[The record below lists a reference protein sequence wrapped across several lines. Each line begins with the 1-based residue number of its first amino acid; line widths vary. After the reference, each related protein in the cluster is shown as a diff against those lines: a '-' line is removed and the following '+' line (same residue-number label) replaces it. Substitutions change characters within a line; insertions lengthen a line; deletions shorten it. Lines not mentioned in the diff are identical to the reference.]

1 MKRKLTAFLMALCML
16 SSLIPAIPVAQ
27 AAGSNWIRVFY
38 DTNFG
43 CVFWSKGSTNP
54 TDSADDFVCDNDQ
67 FSVNSATQIHLWI
80 DPTRAVDRWRWEDQN
95 ELVFQAPAEA
105 ADRNLYVRVRYPLSN
120 GNWYDELV
128 VDKGELVKSGYT
140 FANNILSFK
149 ASDADGSVDVNIY
162 WTDSDY
168 EYMSFDPGDGE
179 ILVDYGWNGVER
191 PNLVEESAVIR
202 QLEQPERCRR
212 RVIVSASTPSLS
224 FTWNGYLQHLWG
236 ENVNHDNQWGDLYDL
251 PGNEFTLYLDAED
264 GPDHPRTHYDLNFDF
279 ADDWNYL
286 FGVNYD
292 MNGGL
297 VFQSVGGGTP
307 SVTAD
312 SFLPRQGDGRENWPD
327 NVSFAGEDGPQTIC
341 LLFDETKALDWD
353 AWDRDPAVLQFV
365 EPWHSDD
372 RALTVIARHN
382 DTDGWHEDVLVELG
396 VPAEGVSFS
405 DGVLSYTPTSG
416 YGVDFEVY
424 WTREDYDFSRF
435 NGTEEKPVVVEA
447 SWWGA
452 GSVSLAEPVDPDDA
466 LIRDGRMRVRV
477 AEDVE
482 SLTFTWNESDELR
495 QINVEGLGENGDWLN
510 GIHPEGNSYTLE
522 LNLNWDDGRPRDWY
536 NIQFEFE
543 GGGDAR
549 ALAFYEQ
556 SKGSIFWALGDDT
569 PVADAEHYLDFG
581 FEHSICFKQDGQLQ
595 PIHLLF
601 DGSKG
606 LDWDYYDQHDGAIRF
621 VESSVPAEK
630 RIVGV
635 YADCDWCNGPVFW
648 NGEVTETGAEQ
659 GVSYENG
666 VLSFEPRNSSDLM
679 LHVYWTQAD
688 ADFDGFQ
695 GTEDYP
701 VIVEYRW
708 WNNGEIPVPEGVL
721 EENYMPYED
730 GGMAR
735 IRLPLDQESIT
746 FTWAEEYGVH
756 RIGYSVRSEEGE
768 DWIDFEVDQSQPHS
782 FTLELNQTEMFDGNV
797 EPCTWYQV
805 EFEFFEDSRY
815 QLWINWR
822 ESEGNVYFGL
832 NEAPPPVEDSATYDL
847 ERYYAHSNGQ
857 APIFAILDEN
867 GDPEIGKVYLRLDP
881 THSVNY
887 FNDALTM
894 YDLGAWEGYSPT
906 IYMEYPLEGALGE
919 WFEGPVVVDGQAVS
933 DFVTFEDDVLSFTPI
948 NEQPVIIHI
957 FWSKEDRAFWDFD
970 TTPEKP
976 VMVELMLGARV
987 PVQLPADIPAE
998 DVHIWHAAEH
1008 DYVRVRVPADRESV
1022 KITWPR
1028 VGIVALIEEDGAGEN
1043 GWPLRTNFP
1052 GETSYEIRLNQQEWD
1067 GSPRAFYYATFWGFD
1082 WVENPFVD
1090 VADDAWYHEA
1100 VLFAV
1105 TMGIT
1110 SGTDA
1115 THFSP
1120 DASCTRAQI
1129 VTFLYAAAG
1138 KPEFEMPDASFSDV
1152 KETDWYYT
1160 PVMWALSAGITAG
1173 MGDGSFG
1180 ANSTCTRAQIVTFL
1194 YAAAGKPAEFEKP
1207 DTSFNDVAEGDWF
1220 YTPVMWALSKGI
1232 TAGMGDGSFGV
1243 NATCN
1248 RAMAVMFLFRHT
1260 LNTWR
1265 DAE

>member
-1 MKRKLTAFLMALCML
+1 MKRKLITFLVILCML
-16 SSLIPAIPVAQ
+16 ASLVPAIPAAQ
-27 AAGSNWIRVFY
+27 AAGSNMIRVCY
-38 DTNFG
+38 DTGFG
-43 CVFWSKGSTNP
+43 CVFWSKGNTNP
-54 TDSADDFVCDNDQ
+54 TDSADDFACDNEP
-67 FSVNSATQIHLWI
+67 FSVNSTTQIRLWI
-80 DPTRAVDRWRWEDQN
+80 DPTRAVDRWRWEEDN
-95 ELVFQAPAEA
+95 ELVFMEPIYAE
-105 ADRNLYVRVRYPLSN
+105 DRNIYVRVRYPMSN
-120 GNWYDELV
+120 GDWYDELV
-128 VDKGELVKSGYT
+128 VDKGVAVKTGYT
-140 FANNILSFK
+140 FKNNILSFK
-149 ASDADGSVDVNIY
+149 ATEADGSVDVDIY
-162 WTDSDY
+162 WTDSDFA
-168 EYMSFDPGDGE
+168 YMSFWPEDGE
-179 ILVDYGWNGVER
+179 IMVDYGWNGVEQ
-191 PNLVEESAVIR
+191 PVLAEEAAVTR
-202 QLEQPERCRR
+202 EMSQPDRCRR
-212 RVIVSASTPSLS
+212 RVIVPASTQSVS
-224 FTWNGYLQHLWG
+224 FSWNSHLQRIWG
-236 ENVNHDNQWGDLYDL
+236 DNVNHDDQWGDLTHL
-251 PGNEFTLYLDAED
+251 PDNEFTLYLDGTD
-264 GPDHPRTHYDLNFDF
+264 GGEHPRNCYNIGFDF
-279 ADDWNYL
+279 AQDWNYL
-286 FGVNYD
+286 FSVDYD

-297 VFQSVGGGTP
+297 VFQTVGGGTP
-307 SVTAD
+307 TATAD
-312 SFLPRQGDGRENWPD
+312 CFLPRRGDERESWPSER
-327 NVSFAGEDGPQTIC
+327 SFAGANGAETIR
-341 LLFDETKALDWD
+341 LLFDETKAIDWE
-353 AWDRDPAVLQFV
+353 AWDREEPELQFV
-365 EPWHSDD
+365 EPWHNDD
-372 RALTVIARHN
+372 RVISVIARYN
-382 DTDGWHEDVLVELG
+382 DDDGWKEEALVEYG
-396 VPAEGVSFS
+396 VPVTGVSFA
-405 DGVLSYTPTSG
+405 DNVLSYTPASG
-416 YGVDFEVY
+416 FDVEFAVF
-424 WTREDYDFSRF
+424 WTRDDYEFYHF
-435 NGTEEKPVVVEA
+435 VGTEEKPVMVEVN
-447 SWWGA
+447 WWGDGA
-452 GSVSLAEPVDPDDA
+452 VNLTDPIDPADTM
-466 LIRDGRMRVRV
+466 IRDGRMRIRV

-482 SLTFTWNESDELR
+482 SLTFTWNEDDELR
-495 QINVEGLGENGDWLN
+495 QINVDGLGEGGQWLT
-510 GIHPEGNSYTLE
+510 IMHPEGNSYTLQ
-522 LNLNWDDGRPRDWY
+522 LNQTWDDGQPKDWY

-543 GGGDAR
+543 GGGESMAM
-549 ALAFYEQ
+549 AFYDQ

-606 LDWDYYDQHDGAIRF
+606 LDFDYYDQHNGAIRF
-621 VESSVPAEK
+621 VDSTVPEED

-635 YADCDWCNGPVFW
+635 YAVSSWCEGPVFW
-648 NGEVTETGAEQ
+648 DGEVTENGAAQ

-666 VLSFEPRNSSDLM
+666 VLSFQPTNSSDLM

-688 ADFDGFQ
+688 ADYDGFQ
-695 GTEDYP
+695 GTEECP

-708 WNNGEIPVPEGVL
+708 WNNGEIPIPEGVS
-721 EENYMPYED
+721 EENYAAYSG

-735 IRLPLDQESIT
+735 VRVPLEQESIT

-857 APIFAILDEN
+857 APIFATLDEN

-933 DFVTFEDDVLSFTPI
+933 DFVTFEDDVLSFTPV
-948 NEQPVIIHI
+948 NEQPIIIHI
-957 FWSKEDRAFWDFD
+957 LWSHEDEAFWDFD

-1043 GWPLRTNFP
+1043 GEPLRVNFP
-1052 GETSYEIRLNQQEWD
+1052 TERAYEIRLNQQNWD
-1067 GSPRAFYYATFWGFD
+1067 GSPREFYSAVFWGYG
-1082 WVENPFVD
+1082 WQENPFED
-1090 VADDAWYHEA
+1090 VADNAWYHEA
-1100 VLFAV
+1100 VCFAV
-1105 TMGIT
+1105 SMGIT
-1110 SGTDA
+1110 SGTSPTTFSPDNTMKRCEFITFLWAAAGRPEPTITECPFEDVADNAWYRRPVLWALENHITSGTSA
-1115 THFSP
+1115 TTFGSDDPCTRAQVMMLLWRVGGSREPESQDCPFDDVADGIWYRKAVCWAVEQGITAGTTANTFSP
-1120 DASCTRAQI
+1120 DASCTRA
-1129 VTFLYAAAG
+1129 
-1138 KPEFEMPDASFSDV
+1138 
-1152 KETDWYYT
+1152 
-1160 PVMWALSAGITAG
+1160 
-1173 MGDGSFG
+1173 
-1180 ANSTCTRAQIVTFL
+1180 
-1194 YAAAGKPAEFEKP
+1194 
-1207 DTSFNDVAEGDWF
+1207 
-1220 YTPVMWALSKGI
+1220 
-1232 TAGMGDGSFGV
+1232 
-1243 NATCN
+1243 
-1248 RAMAVMFLFRHT
+1248 MAVMFLFRQT

-1265 DAE
+1265 DGE